1 MLERINGCSVV
12 LVWVKG
18 TSGKLRA
25 VGVSLKKSGDKMSD
39 LDGEQNRR
47 IRDVEARLNEVENQL
62 SAVLARLD
70 QATNLL
76 KIVGIG
82 LGAMIGIDL
91 QGMM

>member
-1 MLERINGCSVV
+1 MNP
-12 LVWVKG
+12 
-18 TSGKLRA
+18 
-25 VGVSLKKSGDKMSD
+25 D
-39 LDGEQNRR
+39 LDTEQNRR
-47 IRDVEARLNEVENQL
+47 IRDIEARINEVENQM
-62 SAVLARLD
+62 SAILARLD